1 MKKRINILLTV
12 LLLSTGLFAQGY
24 SLDFDGSNDHVLIP
38 YDNSFNVTNLTIEA
52 WVYSGNFN
60 QNGFIFEKG
69 PINSQYSL
77 FFEGTSLTFRTQ
89 HSGSSENNLGINSSG
104 NGITSNTWHHLAAS
118 YDGTTKKIFADGSLV
133 ASTALSSALSTNN
146 SGSIIGAYGGSG
158 SNGSPK

>member
-52 WVYSGNFN
+52 WVYSGNFT
-60 QNGFIFEKG
+60 QSGFIFEKG
-69 PINSQYSL
+69 PLNTQYSL
-77 FFEGTSLTFRTQ
+77 YFASTVLTFRSK
-89 HSGSSENNLGINSSG
+89 HSGTENDLGINSSSA
-104 NGITSNTWHHLAAS
+104 GITSNIWHHLAAS